1 MTVKLI
7 TYNENESYNLLGLA
21 ALQQGHLEE
30 AQEFLQRAISLNPNS
45 IGALGNLGN
54 VFFGQRKFS
63 AAIACYQQVLA
74 LNPNDADTYNN
85 LGKVFT
91 WLGQF
96 TEARDCYQQAI
107 AISPDY
113 AEAHYMLGDIFNL
126 QGHLTQAIAHY
137 SCALATTPA
146 DVKGHSNFLTMLNYV
161 VEYDQAAIFLEHRK
175 FDERHALPL
184 ATFIKPLLRP
194 QTNGPRRL
202 KLGYLSADFHHHPVT
217 FFMAPVLANH
227 DHAQFE
233 IFCYYNFPHGDE
245 VTDWVQQAADH
256 FVKCFDLSD
265 EVLAEQIRRD
275 EIDILVELTGHFA
288 KNRLP
293 VLARRPAPIQVIYLG
308 YPTSTGLS
316 AIDYRITDNYVDPE
330 GQTEAF
336 NSEALVRMPH
346 SYFCYQAP
354 ANCPPVGPLPG
365 LQQGYLVVGSLNNY
379 AKLSPQI
386 LTLWAQLLRKVTH
399 AKLLIKAKILDDPS
413 TRQTLMEHFK
423 RFGIGP
429 ERLILRG
436 WLATMMEQ
444 LSLYNEVDIALDSF
458 PYNGA
463 TTTCEALWM
472 GVPVVT
478 LVGDRHVSRMGLS
491 ILSALGLTEL
501 VAYTPE
507 EYMTVCLNL
516 ANNIGY
522 LQYLRETL
530 RGRMQTSPL
539 MDGVSFTRHLEAAY
553 QRMFLPDWRL

>member
-1 MTVKLI
+1 MNVKLI
-7 TYNENESYNLLGLA
+7 TYNENDTYNLLGLA
-21 ALQQGHLEE
+21 ALQQGHFEE

-63 AAIACYQQVLA
+63 EAIACYQQVLA

-91 WLGQF
+91 WLRQF
-96 TEARDCYQQAI
+96 TEARNCYQQAI

-113 AEAHYMLGDIFNL
+113 AEARYMLGDIFFL
-126 QGHLTQAIAHY
+126 QGHLSEAIAHY
-137 SCALATTPA
+137 AGALASTPA

-161 VEYDQAAIFLEHRK
+161 VEYDQAAVFLEHRK
-175 FDERHALPL
+175 FDEQHALPL
-184 ATFIKPLLRP
+184 AAVIKPLLRP

-202 KLGYLSADFHHHPVT
+202 KIGYLSADFHNHPVT
-217 FFMAPVLANH
+217 YFMAPVLANH
-227 DHAQFE
+227 DHDQFE

-245 VTDWVQQAADH
+245 MTDRVQQAADH
-256 FVKCFDLSD
+256 FVNCFDLTD
-265 EVLAEQIRRD
+265 EALAEQIRHD

-288 KNRLP
+288 KNGLL
-293 VLARRPAPIQVIYLG
+293 VLARRPAPIQVTYLG

-330 GQTEAF
+330 GPTAAF
-336 NSEALVRMPH
+336 NSEALIRMPH

-354 ANCPPVGPLPG
+354 ANCPPVGPLPV
-365 LQQGYLVVGSLNNY
+365 LQQKYLVVGSFNNY

-386 LTLWAQLLRKVTH
+386 LTLWVQLLLRITH
-399 AKLLIKAKILDDPS
+399 AKLLVKAKILDDPS
-413 TRQTLMEHFK
+413 TRQTLIEHFR
-423 RFGIGP
+423 RFGIAP
-429 ERLILRG
+429 ERLILKG
-436 WLATMMEQ
+436 QLATMTEQ

-478 LVGDRHVSRMGLS
+478 LVGEKHVSRMGLS
-491 ILSALGLTEL
+491 ILSALGLSEL
-501 VAYTPE
+501 IAYTPE
-507 EYMTVCLNL
+507 EYLTECLNL

-522 LQYLRETL
+522 LQHLRETL
-530 RGRMQTSPL
+530 RARMQASPL

-553 QRMFLPDWRL
+553 RRMIMNNE